1 MNVRAL
7 FPHADG
13 QTYLNHASTGL
24 YSTRV
29 VAALEEDVADRAGRL
44 ADNFFKVLPRVE
56 GALERLGRLIG
67 TTRDRLEFTAN
78 TTEALSVL
86 AEGLDWQPG
95 DRVALPAC
103 EFPANVYP
111 FLHLQRRGVEVDF
124 IPHTDG
130 TFTLDDV
137 ARALTPRT
145 RLVSVSWVQFL
156 SGFRVDV
163 KALAD
168 LVHAHGALL
177 CVDAIQG
184 MGALRLDVAETGID
198 FLACGAQ
205 KWWMGPQ
212 GIAFLYLT
220 ASLQDRITPR
230 AGWLNVPVDW
240 YDFYAYDLRFHP
252 DARRFRLGTLNHMGA
267 LGFGAA
273 LEQVEEIGLDETER
287 RVLDLAGRVR
297 TGLERLGLPRY
308 GSNDPAHA
316 SGIVTFRHPQPEAL
330 VAALAAQRITVACRN
345 RLVRVSPTWYNTDAQ
360 IERFLGAVEAF
371 GEAKH
376 PAKATP

>member
-1 MNVRAL
+1 MPLPADARAL
-7 FPHADG
+7 FPHADA
-13 QTYLNHASTGL
+13 QTYLNHAATGM

-29 VAALEEDVADRAGRL
+29 AAALQEDVADRAGRL
-44 ADNFFKVLPRVE
+44 VDNFAKVLPRTE
-56 GALERLGRLIG
+56 AALDRLGRLVG
-67 TTRDRLEFTAN
+67 TTRDRLEFTPN

-95 DRVALPAC
+95 DRVALPVC

-111 FLHLQRRGVEVDF
+111 FLQLARRGVEVDF
-124 IPHTDG
+124 MPHTDG
-130 TFTLDDV
+130 TFTLEDV
-137 ARALTPRT
+137 ARTLTPRT

-156 SGFRVDV
+156 SGFRMDV

-184 MGALRLDVAETGID
+184 LGALRLDVAEAGVD

-220 ASLQDRITPR
+220 PALQERITPR
-230 AGWLNVPVDW
+230 GGWLNVPLDW
-240 YDFYAYDLRFHP
+240 DDFLAYDLRFHP

-273 LEQVEEIGLDETER
+273 LEQVEEIGLEAIEAH
-287 RVLDLAGRVR
+287 VLHLSARLR

-308 GSNDPAHA
+308 GTDDPAHA
-316 SGIVTFRHPQPEAL
+316 SGIVAFRHSRPEAL
-330 VAALAAQRITVACRN
+330 FEALSAQRITVSSRN
-345 RLVRVSPTWYNTDAQ
+345 RLVRVSPTWYNTDDE
-360 IERFLGAVEAF
+360 IDRLLEAVQAF
-371 GEAKH
+371 G
-376 PAKATP
+376 